1 LQILFG
7 KNKNNLNMKEFRKI
21 NEAEELNM
29 EQIIKLPYSTFV
41 SKLKELAKDDKVQA
55 VISAG
60 KTDGKSED
68 EAFSFEEVA
77 FDVKKLQPLQN
88 EIDMDGSLMFPLSG
102 KSNNLESI
110 LKGEAVTI
118 LGPVVV
124 FQSEGVDYI
133 VDGHHR
139 WSGVYGVNKDGKVNG
154 IRLTAKVKVD
164 PRRVLKA
171 AQLAIAALT
180 KEVKTSSAK
189 GVNLLTITQDALNKY
204 IKTGEG
210 SLKGFKGIQPEIIK
224 RFSEVKPELKDAD
237 AICKFAWGNVSS
249 MQKTSGTLWKTL
261 NIKRDFMPQ
270 TDLGA
275 EGDAK
280 DEETRKTIKK
290 LTSGEINFIQPKSS
304 DVKQKTKNPENS
316 EVATESRIIKTYEKF
331 IQRNKK

>member
-1 LQILFG
+1 
-7 KNKNNLNMKEFRKI
+7 MKKFKKI

-139 WSGVYGVNKDGKVNG
+139 WSGVYGINKDGKVNG

-171 AQLAIAALT
+171 AQLAIAALK
-180 KEVKTSSAK
+180 KEVPTSAAK

-210 SLKGFKGIQPEIIK
+210 SLKGFKGIQPETIK
-224 RFSEVKPELKDAD
+224 RFSEVNPELKDVD
-237 AICKFAWGNVSS
+237 SICKFVWGNVSS
-249 MQKTSGTLWKTL
+249 MQKTCGTMWKKL

-280 DEETRKTIKK
+280 NAETRKTINK
-290 LTSGEINFIQPKSS
+290 LASGEINFLQPKSDDVKEKTNKS
-304 DVKQKTKNPENS
+304 DVPEKS
-316 EVATESRIIKTYEKF
+316 EVATESHIIKTYEKF
-331 IQRNKK
+331 MQNWKK